1 MLALDCVNWAPAV
14 YAKPPHC
21 TAAGRRHPLPPRAP
35 PPAAAASGVFC
46 CCRHLLSSSRV
57 CQRAPQ
63 SGADNQRRGWHAA
76 QPAAAADAR
85 RAPRPCGGG
94 RGGRAAGCGDRWE
107 QWEGSSKGK
116 GGQQGGGGEG
126 EEGGKPTRIAS
137 PRQHRSHAGQ
147 FNDAGLLLPLPLSSL
162 PPPLLP
168 VACCRQG
175 TGALDQGCAAPRWL
189 PPAPGVCPGRLALH
203 EGAAGAICCMETFA
217 NPQCVT
223 LS

>member
-46 CCRHLLSSSRV
+46 CCRHLLSSRRV

-63 SGADNQRRGWHAA
+63 RGADNQRRGWHAA

-107 QWEGSSKGK
+107 QWEGSGKGK
-116 GGQQGGGGEG
+116 GGQQ
-126 EEGGKPTRIAS
+126 EEVGRGKRAAS
-137 PRQHRSHAGQ
+137 PHVSHPHASIAAMLANLMMLDCCCHCRCHRCRPRCS
-147 FNDAGLLLPLPLSSL
+147 LLP
-162 PPPLLP
+162 
-168 VACCRQG
+168 
-175 TGALDQGCAAPRWL
+175 
-189 PPAPGVCPGRLALH
+189 
-203 EGAAGAICCMETFA
+203 AAGKALGPWTKDVLPHVGSRLPQACALAGWLCTRGRRGPFA
-217 NPQCVT
+217 AWK
-223 LS
+223 LLRIHSASR